1 VGGPCGPPTFLSVY
15 SDLVLNAPLVVGFDL
30 DMTLVDSAD
39 GIAATLSAAVAVCPG
54 GEGVRFGRDEVWP
67 WVGLPLEPTVTA
79 LAPRTDPDQ
88 VILAYR
94 ARYAEIGVPL
104 TRLLPGAVES
114 IRAVHAAGGR
124 VLVVSAK
131 AEAGVRDVL
140 SAVGLD
146 RGDVAPDLV
155 VGGLF
160 GAAKGATLIEQ
171 QAGVYVGDHSG
182 DVQAARVAGAISV
195 AVLTGPQN
203 EAALVAAGANVIL
216 ADLEGFPKW
225 LSSHLSDFSRSRATP

>member
-1 VGGPCGPPTFLSVY
+1 
-15 SDLVLNAPLVVGFDL
+15 
-30 DMTLVDSAD
+30 MTLVDSAD
-39 GIAATLSAAVAVCPG
+39 GIAATLAAAVQACPG
-54 GEGVRFGRDEVWP
+54 GEALRISREQVWP

-79 LAPRTDPDQ
+79 LAPGTDPDQ
-88 VILAYR
+88 VVAAYR

-104 TRLLPGAVES
+104 TRLLPGAVEA

-140 SAVGLD
+140 AEVGLD
-146 RGDVAPDLV
+146 RDDLAPDLV

-160 GAAKGATLIEQ
+160 GAAKGATLIDERTD
-171 QAGVYVGDHSG
+171 VYVGDHPG

-195 AVLTGPQN
+195 AVTTGPQT
-203 EAALVAAGANVIL
+203 EASLVAAGADVIL
-216 ADLEGFPKW
+216 TDLVGFPKW
-225 LSSHLSDFSRSRATP
+225 LSSFLPDFSRSRVTR